1 MLENKQVKE
10 NIMAKSNEESFNS
23 FVADHLSSIDDDKLA
38 RIADAVARFTS
49 NYNNYV
55 KTQQQAEKKNEVVKE
70 IKASEKNRKADA
82 VKNEN
87 YLKRMAENSNVQSKT
102 LTKILEESLDSKS
115 AQETLQKIQESALS
129 SNKAMNQDIIKGLS
143 ELAASSAENAKTS
156 DKLYSLT
163 EDMQKENAQA
173 RLQSLLKD
181 TKRFR
186 LESNY
191 WKSLTGNIKKL
202 SSEFHDFKNNPSA
215 WMAEAMGDMLGKALD
230 KSIDGVKETLSA
242 GLKSITDGL
251 SGLKN
256 SIFDMMADQKK
267 RAEGLAQEFN
277 RSYLEASGALG
288 KSNLAV
294 SRLAQTG
301 ELDISRTSKNV
312 DTITSKLLRRFGDD
326 LAGMEQDVYEKHF
339 KAYAQLINA
348 GAADKIDEIEE
359 IAGGN
364 EKLMEEMI
372 KTETQLAGIRS
383 RQDLRIQKGM
393 DAAIMT
399 AEEAHK
405 LGMTYEQSI
414 RANEKNQIFVAKVLS
429 SNKELGVEEIK
440 AFTAL
445 QKTLMS
451 QDFVTNIL
459 DDKNVNLSQLIGLDA
474 NQVKKI
480 LSSGSD
486 KDRLDFMNR
495 VVQSGAYNEI
505 PALKRMMEDLGFDA
519 QSLNVLSK
527 QGGLKI
533 DDDSI
538 KKITDAQNKDF
549 SEIND
554 VLLSSGSKINEEIR
568 TRISILSA
576 EGIRNKDKSFT
587 KAGEIQL
594 EALKE
599 FNTLEKII
607 REESLET
614 KEQKQNAKELY
625 NLIKDYSDGNQEAI
639 EKFSNLSD
647 SDKELAEKI
656 LIASDK
662 SEKLVKDQIQI
673 SETLS
678 DAQDLGL
685 DKALSGGGLSGLF
698 SGLLDVGLKSAYSP
712 EYQEKLSSFMDNIK
726 KSIEPAVNVFKE
738 LLIDPIIDSL
748 KNNIGMLLGDI
759 LVGVKG
765 IWRNMTKSEY
775 SDEEKILDKY
785 RFVREGFGDISTD
798 RKKIASGASGF
809 SDEYKNAIK
818 NIDKMSLSDISNLK
832 GVSEKER
839 AKLQIHKATNS
850 EVMNTGGKVVGIDE
864 ITKLD
869 YMDNNTQRQ
878 IQNLLK
884 KSDITLVQNSK
895 GKYTDTVGNASLN
908 DLVTLINESDD
919 STGRTA
925 SKFLGLD
932 PDVNES
938 EIFKLMEALYK
949 KGFGNQVGNFY
960 DLFGVDKSFVW
971 NPKDMLVLGSYFL
984 LKKNLDIGAR
994 RYPNNYNLFNYE
1006 LFDHNKESNSH
1017 ILINNKPVEYA
1028 NGGIVAA
1035 TAGGKQVTVGEAGH
1049 DEIIL
1054 PTDPAKQA
1062 RAQYLLQQ
1070 AQEKYGLY
1078 ANNPDEASAKLKEQM
1093 SELLFDLRIL
1103 MIQLD
1108 PMRDI
1113 TAMRSVMS
1121 AFGLLKNASVIANPD
1136 AATDANQPEELIGEG
1151 LPKLGEPIKDA
1162 ANLGSIRA
1170 AIINEAKKYTG
1181 TPYAL
1186 APAGLVCNQLVNAAY
1201 AGVLGKKNYAEMLRT
1216 LGYAHD
1222 EMHTISGFIPEIRKG
1237 SSDKV
1242 LLASSV
1248 EYSSLSSLA
1257 KPGDL
1262 VFSSNT
1268 GKTPNGLNPD
1278 NHGHV
1283 NLFIDKDSKI
1293 DSTSMK
1299 INGKDG
1305 VGVHKPYKGKHMLMN
1320 LLDNMPE
1327 SWYVEKGLLK
1337 PDSSSERNIIGL
1349 NADGTPIYA
1358 NNANMSS
1365 YDPALQSTP
1374 NASYVSDQV
1383 NRADQAKIEK
1393 ERRNA
1398 EKQNRTAV
1406 EQIRE
1411 VINNLGI
1418 KMTHM
1423 DMQRQMS
1430 VSVPPDKTFCT
1441 SGMSSSSGMC
1451 YSIG

>member
-1 MLENKQVKE
+1 
-10 NIMAKSNEESFNS
+10 
-23 FVADHLSSIDDDKLA
+23 
-38 RIADAVARFTS
+38 
-49 NYNNYV
+49 
-55 KTQQQAEKKNEVVKE
+55 
-70 IKASEKNRKADA
+70 
-82 VKNEN
+82 
-87 YLKRMAENSNVQSKT
+87 
-102 LTKILEESLDSKS
+102 
-115 AQETLQKIQESALS
+115 
-129 SNKAMNQDIIKGLS
+129 
-143 ELAASSAENAKTS
+143 
-156 DKLYSLT
+156 
-163 EDMQKENAQA
+163 
-173 RLQSLLKD
+173 
-181 TKRFR
+181 
-186 LESNY
+186 
-191 WKSLTGNIKKL
+191 
-202 SSEFHDFKNNPSA
+202 
-215 WMAEAMGDMLGKALD
+215 
-230 KSIDGVKETLSA
+230 
-242 GLKSITDGL
+242 
-251 SGLKN
+251 
-256 SIFDMMADQKK
+256 
-267 RAEGLAQEFN
+267 
-277 RSYLEASGALG
+277 
-288 KSNLAV
+288 
-294 SRLAQTG
+294 
-301 ELDISRTSKNV
+301 
-312 DTITSKLLRRFGDD
+312 
-326 LAGMEQDVYEKHF
+326 
-339 KAYAQLINA
+339 
-348 GAADKIDEIEE
+348 
-359 IAGGN
+359 
-364 EKLMEEMI
+364 
-372 KTETQLAGIRS
+372 
-383 RQDLRIQKGM
+383 
-393 DAAIMT
+393 MT

-568 TRISILSA
+568 ARISMLSA
-576 EGIRNKDKSFT
+576 EGIKDENGKWTDF
-587 KAGEIQL
+587 GIQQK

-599 FNTLEKII
+599 FNTMEKLI
-607 REESLET
+607 REDVIRGNDEA
-614 KEQKQNAKELY
+614 KREQLKRAKELY
-625 NLIKDYSDGNQEAI
+625 NLIKDYSTGNKEAI

-647 SDKELAEKI
+647 KDRLLAEQI
-656 LIASDK
+656 LVASDK
-662 SEKLVKDQIQI
+662 SEKLVKDQIQV
-673 SETLS
+673 SQTLS
-678 DAQDLGL
+678 EAQDLGL

-712 EYQEKLSSFMDNIK
+712 EYQKKLESFMGNIK
-726 KSIEPAVNVFKE
+726 KSIEPAVNIFKE

-748 KNNIGMLLGDI
+748 KNNIGMLLGEI

-765 IWRNMTKSEY
+765 IWRKMTKSEY
-775 SDEEKILDKY
+775 SDEEKQLDRTRFLRTTDVIKDMEDINKGEHSVGNYSEDYREALLKADSLTMSDVDKY
-785 RFVREGFGDISTD
+785 NLSSEENAGL
-798 RKKIASGASGF
+798 
-809 SDEYKNAIK
+809 KNYVAQ
-818 NIDKMSLSDISNLK
+818 NS
-832 GVSEKER
+832 
-839 AKLQIHKATNS
+839 KA
-850 EVMNTGGKVVGIDE
+850 MNTGGRLLGTTEIDDIDLSTSLQQKQVGAALSNVKINFKEGKGDFNEQARSLEEYLQNSTSIFGTDAYKILRFLATDPSIDYKTLE
-864 ITKLD
+864 DTYETLESKFKGQYYPIMQMLGIKKLTDLKALRAYISYLLLKSNTDLFYDITKG
-869 YMDNNTQRQ
+869 Y
-878 IQNLLK
+878 
-884 KSDITLVQNSK
+884 
-895 GKYTDTVGNASLN
+895 Y
-908 DLVTLINESDD
+908 
-919 STGRTA
+919 
-925 SKFLGLD
+925 
-932 PDVNES
+932 
-938 EIFKLMEALYK
+938 
-949 KGFGNQVGNFY
+949 
-960 DLFGVDKSFVW
+960 GVSIV
-971 NPKDMLVLGSYFL
+971 P
-984 LKKNLDIGAR
+984 
-994 RYPNNYNLFNYE
+994 
-1006 LFDHNKESNSH
+1006 HNKKADFHYQFKQRGKDDIEY
-1017 ILINNKPVEYA
+1017 YA

-1358 NNANMSS
+1358 DNANMSS
-1365 YDPALQSTP
+1365 YDPSLQSTP

-1430 VSVPPDKTFCT
+1430 VSVAPDKTFCT

-1451 YSIG
+1451 YGIG